1 MTSKKDFLI
10 VCLVGTPIL
19 WRENQSTL
27 STVTHGE
34 SGMVCRM
41 TKQNDSNVVPVEEFW
56 QRKVDKLHTLY
67 DYNVISQDEY
77 VEGLV
82 RLGFK
87 LKDVLKSLE
96 EENNGEE

>member
-1 MTSKKDFLI
+1 MSK
-10 VCLVGTPIL
+10 
-19 WRENQSTL
+19 R
-27 STVTHGE
+27 
-34 SGMVCRM
+34 
-41 TKQNDSNVVPVEEFW
+41 NDTNIVPVEEFW